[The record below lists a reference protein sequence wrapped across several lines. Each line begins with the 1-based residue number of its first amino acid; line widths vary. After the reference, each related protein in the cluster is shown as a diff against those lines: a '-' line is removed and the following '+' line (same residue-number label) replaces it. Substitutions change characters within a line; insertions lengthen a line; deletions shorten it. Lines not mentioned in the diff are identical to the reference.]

1 MTTGGPPMS
10 GFAATTQRA
19 ACFSVISATAM
30 YPLSHRLLSLSL
42 NVRYPQSIVPP
53 CIIDVVVFIVT
64 RRNMHR
70 STTAFS
76 QRPQHRGVYTEKYFG
91 GQLWVGR
98 APRSSSVMQNL
109 VYTHVQCI
117 HSCKTHDFRYLATA
131 NTLYLQ

>member
-1 MTTGGPPMS
+1 MTTGGHPCRDLRLPHNGRPVLAS
-10 GFAATTQRA
+10 SRRLPCTHLATD
-19 ACFSVISATAM
+19 F
-30 YPLSHRLLSLSL
+30 SLSL

-53 CIIDVVVFIVT
+53 CIIDVVVFILT

-76 QRPQHRGVYTEKYFG
+76 QRPQHRGVYAEKYSG